1 MIQGSLPLLTKGPLA
16 LFYGGNQI
24 INDLSE
30 KSPGRGFLILVMCS
44 AIFQIFLSIL
54 KQTKS
59 RNLKTYLYNLTKSLV
74 ENVVNMYGIIASF
87 IITIASV
94 AYGLIHHWTIEK
106 NKKRE
111 HSTKCI
117 PKEIFLLYLLLLF
130 ITIVPF
136 VRSYALR

>member
-94 AYGLIHHWTIEK
+94 AYGLMHHWSIEK
-106 NKKRE
+106 SLKQE
-111 HSTKCI
+111 QFT
-117 PKEIFLLYLLLLF
+117 EIVPHEIYFLYILLLF

-136 VRSYALR
+136 LKSYALR